1 MESSE
6 ESRKHL
12 ALLKNSVRTTYQAVG
27 KVYCP
32 ILGENIVFNSIGFRH
47 LYIKPDGT
55 YKDVNE
61 AIYKLTLFPLA
72 IPVIKN
78 AVGISDERD
87 VKIPVGRGR
96 RRKFKQAKT
105 YSLTAVVGRK
115 TPVAVRVIILKIGNG
130 NHIFYSIMKN

>member
-61 AIYKLTLFPLA
+61 AIYKLTYPSFLSSPSDRLFL
-72 IPVIKN
+72 
-78 AVGISDERD
+78 SDQSHPR
-87 VKIPVGRGR
+87 KGQALPRLSSSSHQMCR
-96 RRKFKQAKT
+96 RESRQNQ
-105 YSLTAVVGRK
+105 R
-115 TPVAVRVIILKIGNG
+115 PRI
-130 NHIFYSIMKN
+130 